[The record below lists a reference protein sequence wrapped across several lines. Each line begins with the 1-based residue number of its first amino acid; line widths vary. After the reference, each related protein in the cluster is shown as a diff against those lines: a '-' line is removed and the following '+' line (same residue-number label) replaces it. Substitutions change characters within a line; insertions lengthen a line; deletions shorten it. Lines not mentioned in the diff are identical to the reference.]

1 MLPIYHKNITPQSGG
16 VSAVVFAHLY
26 IGLPVQ
32 IANYTMRRFLCRRST
47 AQATLPIGAYVN
59 DLYAVDK
66 TLIAM
71 IHKTEME
78 ILRVTKLGSSKHT
91 ARRRILLKRHKASI
105 EERRDMIL
113 ARILQLE
120 NLHIN
125 NLQIDALRGVTK
137 AFQGSKYTIGDV
149 DSLLDKL
156 EDFKDDFEAINDR
169 LSEDMA
175 FQGIEVDDA
184 ELMAELEQLEHSDT
198 RTVQNILTTV
208 PSPPPAAKQV
218 DIERPKE
225 DTDTENETAERLL
238 PVLS

>member
-1 MLPIYHKNITPQSGG
+1 MSL
-16 VSAVVFAHLY
+16 L
-26 IGLPVQ
+26 
-32 IANYTMRRFLCRRST
+32 RRFLCRRST

-66 TLIAM
+66 TLVAM

-105 EERRDMIL
+105 EERRDLIL

-156 EDFKDDFEAINDR
+156 EDFKDDFEAINER
-169 LSEDMA
+169 LSEDMS
-175 FQGIEVDDA
+175 FQGGIEVSED
-184 ELMAELEQLEHSDT
+184 ELLAELEQLQTSDT
-198 RTVQNILTTV
+198 PTVQKILTRV
-208 PSPPPAAKQV
+208 PSPVHLPSTLEEQV
-218 DIERPKE
+218 DLEIPKRKE
-225 DTDTENETAERLL
+225 DEASDELL
-238 PVLS
+238 PILS

>member
-1 MLPIYHKNITPQSGG
+1 MSL
-16 VSAVVFAHLY
+16 L
-26 IGLPVQ
+26 
-32 IANYTMRRFLCRRST
+32 RRFLCRRST

-66 TLIAM
+66 TLVAM

-105 EERRDMIL
+105 EERRDLIL

-156 EDFKDDFEAINDR
+156 EDFKDDFEAINER
-169 LSEDMA
+169 LSEDMS
-175 FQGIEVDDA
+175 FQGGIEVSED
-184 ELMAELEQLEHSDT
+184 ELLAELEQLQTSDT
-198 RTVQNILTTV
+198 PTVQKILTRV
-208 PSPPPAAKQV
+208 PSPVHLPSTVEEQV
-218 DIERPKE
+218 DLEIPNSKDEASDE
-225 DTDTENETAERLL
+225 LL
-238 PVLS
+238 PILS

>member
-1 MLPIYHKNITPQSGG
+1 
-16 VSAVVFAHLY
+16 
-26 IGLPVQ
+26 
-32 IANYTMRRFLCRRST
+32 MRRFLCHRRST

-71 IHKTEME
+71 IQKTEME
-78 ILRVTKLGSSKHT
+78 ILRITKLGSSKHV
-91 ARRRILLKRHKASI
+91 ARRRILLRRHKASI

-137 AFQGSKYTIGDV
+137 AFKGSKYTVGDV
-149 DSLLDKL
+149 DELLDKL
-156 EDFKDDFEAINDR
+156 SDFKDDFEQINDR
-169 LSEDMA
+169 LSEDLS
-175 FQGIEVDDA
+175 FQGGLEVSDD
-184 ELMAELEQLEHSDT
+184 ELMAELDRLENSDG
-198 RTVQNILTTV
+198 RGKAASPLLDPTVQEILTRV
-208 PSPPPAAKQV
+208 PTPPTETEQVDLQKTTEDAPAA
-218 DIERPKE
+218 
-225 DTDTENETAERLL
+225 LL

>member
-1 MLPIYHKNITPQSGG
+1 
-16 VSAVVFAHLY
+16 
-26 IGLPVQ
+26 
-32 IANYTMRRFLCRRST
+32 MRRFLCHRRST

-71 IHKTEME
+71 IQKTEME
-78 ILRVTKLGSSKHT
+78 ILRITKLGSSKHV
-91 ARRRILLKRHKASI
+91 ARRRILLRRHKASI

-137 AFQGSKYTIGDV
+137 AFKGSKYTVGDV
-149 DSLLDKL
+149 DELLDKL
-156 EDFKDDFEAINDR
+156 SDFKDDFEQINDR
-169 LSEDMA
+169 LSEDLS
-175 FQGIEVDDA
+175 FQGGLEVSDD
-184 ELMAELEQLEHSDT
+184 ELMAELRQLENSD
-198 RTVQNILTTV
+198 RRRKAASPLLDPTVQEILTRV
-208 PSPPPAAKQV
+208 PTPPTETEQV
-218 DIERPKE
+218 DLQKPTE
-225 DTDTENETAERLL
+225 DDKQLL

>member
-1 MLPIYHKNITPQSGG
+1 
-16 VSAVVFAHLY
+16 
-26 IGLPVQ
+26 
-32 IANYTMRRFLCRRST
+32 MRRFLCRRST
-47 AQATLPIGAYVN
+47 AQGTLPIGAYVN

-66 TLIAM
+66 TLISM

-125 NLQIDALRGVTK
+125 NMQIDALRGVTK

-156 EDFKDDFEAINDR
+156 EDFKDDFDAINDR

-175 FQGIEVDDA
+175 FRGGIDVSDE
-184 ELMAELEQLEHSDT
+184 ELMAELEQLENSDT
-198 RTVQNILTTV
+198 RTVQSILTRV
-208 PSPPPAAKQV
+208 PSPPPTAKQV
-218 DIERPKE
+218 DLERPKE
-225 DTDTENETAERLL
+225 ESAKNEATERLL

>member
-1 MLPIYHKNITPQSGG
+1 MAKG
-16 VSAVVFAHLY
+16 VR
-26 IGLPVQ
+26 
-32 IANYTMRRFLCRRST
+32 MRRFLCRRST
-47 AQATLPIGAYVN
+47 AQGTLPIGAYVN

-66 TLIAM
+66 TLVAM

-175 FQGIEVDDA
+175 FRGVEVSDD
-184 ELMAELEQLEHSDT
+184 ELMAELEQLENSDT
-198 RTVQNILTTV
+198 RTVQSILTRPSLPEV
-208 PSPPPAAKQV
+208 PPKQV
-218 DIERPKE
+218 DLSTNAKDDEKDE
-225 DTDTENETAERLL
+225 VTDQLL

>member
-1 MLPIYHKNITPQSGG
+1 
-16 VSAVVFAHLY
+16 
-26 IGLPVQ
+26 
-32 IANYTMRRFLCRRST
+32 MRRFLCRRST

-208 PSPPPAAKQV
+208 PFL
-218 DIERPKE
+218 
-225 DTDTENETAERLL
+225 RL
-238 PVLS
+238 PQSK

>member
-1 MLPIYHKNITPQSGG
+1 
-16 VSAVVFAHLY
+16 
-26 IGLPVQ
+26 
-32 IANYTMRRFLCRRST
+32 MRRFLCRRTT

-175 FQGIEVDDA
+175 FQGGIEVSDE
-184 ELMAELEQLEHSDT
+184 ELMAELKQLENSDT
-198 RTVQNILTTV
+198 RTVQNILTRV
-208 PSPPPAAKQV
+208 PTPPPASKQV
-218 DIERPKE
+218 DLERPKE

>member
-1 MLPIYHKNITPQSGG
+1 MLPIYHKNITPESGG
-16 VSAVVFAHLY
+16 ASAVVFAHLY

-32 IANYTMRRFLCRRST
+32 IAKHTMRRFLCRRST

-208 PSPPPAAKQV
+208 PSPPAAKQV
-218 DIERPKE
+218 DIERPTE